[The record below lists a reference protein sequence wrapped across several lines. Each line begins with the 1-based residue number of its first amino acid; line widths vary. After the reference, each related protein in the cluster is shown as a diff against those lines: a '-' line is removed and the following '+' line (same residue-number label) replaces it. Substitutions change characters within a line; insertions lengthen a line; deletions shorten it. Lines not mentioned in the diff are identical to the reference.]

1 MIRALVAFIGV
12 LMLVIAAC
20 TSQPDQTPT
29 ADTGSTPDPDTA
41 SIPSRYQ
48 QARDGAPP
56 MSIDPDDVH
65 DALPRPDPILAVGN
79 ISPYTIDGVTYKVL
93 DNHKDYRVRGT
104 ASWYGAKFHGHETSN
119 GEIYNLY
126 LASAAHKTLPI
137 PCYARVTNLGNGKSV
152 IVRVND
158 RGPFHSDR
166 VIDLSYGAAVKL
178 GYMEEGTA
186 EVEVEVLDI
195 VGVDDRRG
203 TTPGDYRY
211 LQLGAFS
218 QESSALRL
226 QARLR
231 ELLAPPVVVSE
242 VQSGENMLYRVR
254 VGPMSSAGELA
265 TVQEQLRMAGYD
277 GGQPL
282 P

>member
-1 MIRALVAFIGV
+1 MIPRPLFALVGLLA
-12 LMLVIAAC
+12 LVIAAC
-20 TSQPDQTPT
+20 TSQPKPTPE
-29 ADTGSTPDPDTA
+29 PLPPDTA
-41 SIPSRYQ
+41 GLPSRYQ
-48 QARDGAPP
+48 HARDGAPP
-56 MSIDPDDVH
+56 IPIDPADVH
-65 DALPRPDPILAVGN
+65 DAIPRPDPILSVGN
-79 ISPYTIDGVTYKVL
+79 SSPYTVDGVTYQVL
-93 DNHKDYRVRGT
+93 GNHKGYKVTGT

-178 GYMEEGTA
+178 GYMEQGTA
-186 EVEVEVLDI
+186 QVQVEVLD
-195 VGVDDRRG
+195 VAGVDDRRG
-203 TTPGDYRY
+203 SVAGDYRY
-211 LQLGAFS
+211 LQLGAYS
-218 QESSALRL
+218 SETSALRL
-226 QARLR
+226 QGILQ
-231 ELLAPPVVVSE
+231 ELLAPPVFVSE
-242 VQSGENMLYRVR
+242 VQSGQNLLYRVR
-254 VGPMSSAGELA
+254 IGPMAGAGEIQA
-265 TVQEQLRMAGYD
+265 VQEQLRLAGYE

>member
-1 MIRALVAFIGV
+1 MPID
-12 LMLVIAAC
+12 AA
-20 TSQPDQTPT
+20 
-29 ADTGSTPDPDTA
+29 
-41 SIPSRYQ
+41 
-48 QARDGAPP
+48 
-56 MSIDPDDVH
+56 DVH
-65 DALPRPDPILAVGN
+65 DAVPRPDPILTVGN
-79 ISPYTIDGVTYKVL
+79 MSPYTIDGVTYEVL
-93 DNHKDYRVRGT
+93 DDHTEYRVRGT

-137 PCYARVTNLGNGKSV
+137 PCYARVTNLANGKSI

-178 GYMEEGTA
+178 GYMEAGTT
-186 EVEVEVLDI
+186 EVEVAVLNV

-203 TTPGDYRY
+203 SVAGDYRY
-211 LQLGAFS
+211 LQLGAYS
-218 QESSALRL
+218 TISSAQRL
-226 QARLR
+226 QDKLQ
-231 ELLAPPVVVSE
+231 ELLESPVFVSE
-242 VQSGENMLYRVR
+242 VQSGESLLYRVR
-254 VGPMSSAGELA
+254 VGPMTRPGEIQD
-265 TVQEQLRMAGYD
+265 VQELLRTAGYD

>member
-1 MIRALVAFIGV
+1 MRSFLPLALIGA
-12 LMLVIAAC
+12 LTLVIVAC
-20 TSQPDQTPT
+20 SSQPVPTPEP
-29 ADTGSTPDPDTA
+29 APAPDT
-41 SIPSRYQ
+41 SSLPSRYQ
-48 QARDGAPP
+48 HARDGAPP
-56 MSIDPDDVH
+56 MPIDAADVH
-65 DALPRPDPILAVGN
+65 DAVPRPDPILTVGN
-79 ISPYTIDGVTYKVL
+79 MSPYTIDGVTYEVL
-93 DNHKDYRVRGT
+93 DDHTEYRVRGT

-137 PCYARVTNLGNGKSV
+137 PCYARVTNLANGKSI

-178 GYMEEGTA
+178 GYMEAGTT
-186 EVEVEVLDI
+186 EVEVAVLNV

-203 TTPGDYRY
+203 SVAGDYRY
-211 LQLGAFS
+211 LQLGAYS
-218 QESSALRL
+218 TISSAQRL
-226 QARLR
+226 QDKLQ
-231 ELLAPPVVVSE
+231 ELLESPVFVSE
-242 VQSGENMLYRVR
+242 VQSGESLLYRVR
-254 VGPMSSAGELA
+254 VGPMTRPGEIQE
-265 TVQEQLRMAGYD
+265 VQELLRTAGYD